1 MSPVL
6 RCNEMH
12 TGVVSSENAVH
23 IWKVNLDMH
32 AHQVAFFYDI
42 LTHDE
47 HKRAA
52 RYPFKVHWRRFIIAR
67 GILRLL
73 LSGYLCTLPQKILF
87 GYGPAGKPEVI
98 SPAAQIRFNLSH
110 SGPVALFAV
119 SRVHE
124 VGIDIEILR
133 RDFDIV
139 AIADLV
145 FTMRERAVLANCT
158 EDWGVTAF
166 LRGWTRKEACLK
178 AIGAGL
184 HFPIKQ
190 IEVPFEAELNAFPID
205 IDTGHDDAN
214 SPVPLHLYTL
224 EAFSKYE
231 SALAVAG
238 DPVSIV
244 MNTWPDCI
252 DSMNRNIEC
261 LRDRYYDEKTIVNAH

>member
-1 MSPVL
+1 MIPVPS
-6 RCNEMH
+6 CNDRH
-12 TGVVSSENAVH
+12 TGVVASEHAVH
-23 IWKVNLDMH
+23 IWKVNLDRQ
-32 AHQVAFFYDI
+32 AYQAAFFYDM
-42 LTHDE
+42 LSHDE

-52 RYPFKVHWRRFIIAR
+52 RYPFEVHRRRFIIAR

-73 LSGYLCTLPQKILF
+73 LSGYLCTQPQKILF
-87 GYGPAGKPEVI
+87 GYGPTGKPEVV

-110 SGPVALFAV
+110 SGSVALFAV

-124 VGIDIEILR
+124 VGIDIETLR
-133 RDFDIV
+133 RDFDIA
-139 AIADLV
+139 AITDLV
-145 FTMRERAVLANCT
+145 FTARERVVFANCT
-158 EDWGVTAF
+158 EDRKVAAF

-190 IEVPFEAELNAFPID
+190 IEVPFEAALNAFPID
-205 IDTGHDDAN
+205 IDTGHDDVY

-224 EAFSKYE
+224 EACSKHE

-244 MNTWPDCI
+244 MNTWPDRI
-252 DSMNRNIEC
+252 DSMNRDIEC
-261 LRDRYYDEKTIVNAH
+261 LRDRYHDEKTTVNAH